1 MSQPPRDMS
10 PAEFRAAAH
19 RAADLAADYFENLE
33 QFRVLPEVVPGFLR
47 DRIPAAPPEQGEPLE
62 PIFAQIKSLIEP
74 GLTHWQHPGFM
85 AYFSSSAPGIGVLG
99 EWLAST
105 YNSNVMFWR
114 NAPASTELEE
124 VVVSWLRQML
134 GLPESFDGMLTDTAS
149 ISTLLSLIAARQLVP
164 GLEAREEGLAGRA
177 GIGRL
182 RIYCS
187 EEAHSSTEKAAIVAG
202 IGRRG
207 VRKIATDAHYA
218 LRPELLA
225 AAVREDRQGGW
236 WPVMAVGMIG
246 TTSST
251 AIDPIPA
258 IAAICQRE
266 SLWLHVDAAYAGPAA
281 IVPELRP
288 LFAGWEQA
296 DSIVINPHK
305 WMMTPFDASLLL
317 TRRMETLREA
327 MSLMPEYL
335 KVRQQG
341 EAHNYHEYGIQLG
354 RRFRALK
361 LWMQIRHW
369 GVTGIADRLRE
380 HVRLAQLLARWI
392 ESEPGWELLAP
403 TPFSTVCFRNIEG
416 PPATWNQRNEQI
428 LERVNQSGRVFL
440 SHTKLAGTFTLRVA
454 LGNVRQELRH
464 VEECW
469 QQLRRAAAALD
480 AMG

>member
-1 MSQPPRDMS
+1 
-10 PAEFRAAAH
+10 
-19 RAADLAADYFENLE
+19 
-33 QFRVLPEVVPGFLR
+33 
-47 DRIPAAPPEQGEPLE
+47 
-62 PIFAQIKSLIEP
+62 
-74 GLTHWQHPGFM
+74 
-85 AYFSSSAPGIGVLG
+85 
-99 EWLAST
+99 
-105 YNSNVMFWR
+105 
-114 NAPASTELEE
+114 
-124 VVVSWLRQML
+124 
-134 GLPESFDGMLTDTAS
+134 
-149 ISTLLSLIAARQLVP
+149 
-164 GLEAREEGLAGRA
+164 
-177 GIGRL
+177 
-182 RIYCS
+182 
-187 EEAHSSTEKAAIVAG
+187 
-202 IGRRG
+202 
-207 VRKIATDAHYA
+207 
-218 LRPELLA
+218 
-225 AAVREDRQGGW
+225 
-236 WPVMAVGMIG
+236 MAVGMIG

-416 PPATWNQRNEQI
+416 RPATWNQRNEQI

-480 AMG
+480 ATG